1 MKTILVIPAL
11 FGSFLMFAQPS
22 ETLPVR
28 VADFLVTPVDEG
40 YKYTAVVPP
49 LQQIAGAPPAYFSC
63 FWEFGDGSFSTEKQP
78 FHVFE
83 KNDSVETVLHLT
95 LHYDDGDMPK
105 KKKKK
110 QNVASGLA
118 EIEDI
123 RYVIPD
129 VDKTIGLKNNREPR
143 ALEELTLVLSYRNNS
158 LYTTDGVVHLFFNE
172 DKFGRSLFQFQE
184 ARTHHGEIPDPL
196 LTDAGPTPGSFDW
209 LTLSEGLS
217 STGDQAFLVFKN
229 TDAQSLLAAARGTYR
244 DEKAWRFTDLRTAE
258 TRNMFL
264 TLEGSENML
273 RDTSAFVHM
282 LGVFVPLDPAV
293 PPDSFALEMEIV
305 NSHDPNAIAVSDTRV
320 GYRKVQNKQLDYK
333 VRFQNNGERQAETVE
348 LTVEVPEGLNT
359 TQMRPIDW
367 YPKCPICPEVPTQ
380 SSCLDTA
387 FTKDGLVFTFR
398 NIYLPGSNQ
407 RGVMEYDSTKGFVKY
422 RIEPQKGMPKR
433 SFSSR
438 ASIVFDKNP
447 PIVTH
452 RSKTRFKTGLST
464 GLKVGYGFDPE
475 NFEDGY
481 VLFGASLSP
490 YQSWKVYPQLE
501 LLTGIKGQETFPS
514 DTTVTRIHG
523 GNTTGVLLPDT
534 ATYTITNG
542 YRSLLSFEMP
552 LLLRKNFSKFIG
564 VGLGASLRVVN
575 IKGEDEVY
583 TRVREEYFEPG
594 FTVPYAI
601 KGLSESTETVSVSE
615 TNTYVSFFAGLT
627 LGSVRIGPNVGIRAG
642 GILDDGVKPFVQ
654 LSLEFKL

>member
-1 MKTILVIPAL
+1 MKTILVFPAL
-11 FGSFLMFAQPS
+11 LCASWLFAQPS
-22 ETLPVR
+22 ETPLR
-28 VADFLVTPVDEG
+28 VADFLVAPVGDA
-40 YKYTAVVPP
+40 YKYTAIVPP
-49 LQQIAGAPPAYFSC
+49 LQQIAGAPPAYFTC

-78 FHVFE
+78 IYVFT

-95 LHYDDGDMPK
+95 YHYDDGDMPK

-118 EIEDI
+118 ATGEMGDAIAAA
-123 RYVIPD
+123 
-129 VDKTIGLKNNREPR
+129 DKSIGLKNNREPR
-143 ALEELTLVLSYRNNS
+143 PKEELTLVLSYRNNS

-184 ARTHHGEIPDPL
+184 ARVHHGEIPDPL
-196 LTDAGPTPGSFDW
+196 LTDAGPVGRSIDW
-209 LTLSEGLS
+209 SALGEGMS
-217 STGDQAFLVFKN
+217 SAGDQAFLVFKN
-229 TDAQSLLAAARGTYR
+229 TDAKSLLAEARGVYR
-244 DEKAWRFTDLRTAE
+244 DEKAWRFTELRPRE
-258 TRNMFL
+258 TRNMFVSL
-264 TLEGSENML
+264 DGNENML
-273 RDTSAFVHM
+273 KDTSAFVHM
-282 LGVFVPLDPAV
+282 LGVFVPMDPAIA
-293 PPDSFALEMEIV
+293 PDSFSLEMEIV

-348 LTVEVPEGLNT
+348 LTVEVPQGLNK

-367 YPKCPICPEVPTQ
+367 YPKCPICTDMPTQ

-407 RGVMEYDSTKGFVKY
+407 RGVTEYDSTKGFVKY

-452 RSKTRFKTGLST
+452 RSKTRFKTGVSP
-464 GLKVGYGFDPE
+464 GLKVGYGFDPDSLE
-475 NFEDGY
+475 GGY
-481 VLFGASLSP
+481 VFFGASLSP
-490 YQSWKVYPQLE
+490 YQSWKIFPQIE
-501 LLTGIKGQETFPS
+501 FLTGIKGREDFPNDSTET
-514 DTTVTRIHG
+514 RKMG
-523 GNTTGVLLPDT
+523 GNTTGVILPDT
-534 ATYTITNG
+534 ATYTVTNG
-542 YRSLLSFEMP
+542 HRRLLSFEMP
-552 LLLRKNFSKFIG
+552 LMLRKNFSKFIG
-564 VGLGASLRVVN
+564 VGLGGSFRVVMN
-575 IKGEDEVY
+575 KGEDKVY
-583 TRVREEYFEPG
+583 TMVQQEFFEPG
-594 FTVPYAI
+594 FDDPYAV
-601 KGLSESTETVSVSE
+601 KQLSGSYGSTTISE
-615 TNTYVSFFAGLT
+615 TNTYFSFFADLT
-627 LGSVRIGPNVGIRAG
+627 LGSVRIGPNLGIRAG